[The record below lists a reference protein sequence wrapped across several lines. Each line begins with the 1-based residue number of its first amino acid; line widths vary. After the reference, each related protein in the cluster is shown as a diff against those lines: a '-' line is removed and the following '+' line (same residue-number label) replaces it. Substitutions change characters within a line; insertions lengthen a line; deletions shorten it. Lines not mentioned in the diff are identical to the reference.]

1 MSKRIICITA
11 VAAMAAFACLGLTGC
26 GIENMDE
33 ETRKSVGMG
42 LGMLII
48 LASGIGYFASGRYF
62 GKKRQQAARRNKQ
75 RANSKKKKRR

>member
-1 MSKRIICITA
+1 MSKRIFHIT
-11 VAAMAAFACLGLTGC
+11 VIAAIAAFACLGLTGC
-26 GIENMDE
+26 GIEDMDE
-33 ETRKSVGMG
+33 DTRKSVGMG

-75 RANSKKKKRR
+75 RAQKKKKRK